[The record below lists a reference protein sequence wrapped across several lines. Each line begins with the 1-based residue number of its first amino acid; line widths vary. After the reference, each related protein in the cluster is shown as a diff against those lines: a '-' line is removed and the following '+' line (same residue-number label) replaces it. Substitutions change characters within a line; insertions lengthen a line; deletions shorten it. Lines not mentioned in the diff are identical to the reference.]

1 MERGE
6 GFAYRSRSRSMSTL
20 ERFALE
26 TRQLARRAG
35 SAILEIYAGSFAVEH
50 KADDSPLTAADM
62 ASHRL
67 IVAGLQ
73 ELTPDIP
80 VLSEESK
87 DIAWNV
93 RRGWDRYWLVDPL
106 DGTREFVK
114 RNGEFTVNIALVE
127 HHGPVLGV
135 VLVPVTGELYYGVA
149 GDGAFLEASPGA
161 MPRPIATRA
170 AASVPIVAG
179 SRSHANERQ
188 AAMLGNLGE
197 HRLVS
202 VGSSIKFCMVAR
214 GDADLYLRVGPTSE
228 WDTAAAQGVLE
239 QAGGAVLDLH
249 GEPLR
254 YNTKE
259 SLLNPEFLALG
270 DGSVDWLARLQRG

>member
-1 MERGE
+1 
-6 GFAYRSRSRSMSTL
+6 MSSL
-20 ERFALE
+20 DRIAHESCV
-26 TRQLARRAG
+26 LARRAG
-35 SAILEIYAGSFAVEH
+35 AAILEVYAGSFAVET
-50 KADDSPLTAADM
+50 KSDDSPLTAADM

-67 IVAGLQ
+67 IVNGLR

-87 DIAWNV
+87 GIDWNV
-93 RRGWDRYWLVDPL
+93 RRAWERYWLVDPL

-114 RNGEFTVNIALVE
+114 RNGEFTVNIALIENHV
-127 HHGPVLGV
+127 PVLGV
-135 VLVPVTGELYYGVA
+135 VLIPVTGELYYGIT
-149 GDGAFLEASPGA
+149 GEGAFLETAPGA
-161 MPRPIATRA
+161 MPQPIATRL
-170 AASVPIVAG
+170 AASIPIVAG

-188 AAMLGNLGE
+188 MAMLEKLGY

-214 GDADLYLRVGPTSE
+214 GDADLYLRLGPTSE
-228 WDTAAAQGVLE
+228 WDTAAAQCVLE
-239 QAGGAVLDLH
+239 QAGGAVVDLQ

-254 YNTKE
+254 YNARE

-270 DGSVDWLARLQRG
+270 DRSVDWIAKFGLHG